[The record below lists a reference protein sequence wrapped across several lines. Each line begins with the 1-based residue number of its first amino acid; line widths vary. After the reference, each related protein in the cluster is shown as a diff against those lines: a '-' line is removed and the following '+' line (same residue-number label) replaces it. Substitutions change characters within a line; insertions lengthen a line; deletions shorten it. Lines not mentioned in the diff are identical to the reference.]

1 MSRGVVAPEARKS
14 RRRAPE
20 ARKRNISGVGA
31 AAVWIAW
38 LLSGGMA
45 HALDPEKA
53 VHQYRL
59 DVWQP
64 EQGLP
69 WGSVG
74 PVLQTSDG
82 YLWLGSYEG
91 LARFDG
97 VRFEVFDT
105 TTTPALGDNNV
116 HALAED
122 SGGGLWI
129 GTDGG
134 GVVHLADGVFTSYTT
149 RQGLVHDRVTDLL
162 AGSDGGLWVATRGG
176 LSQIRNQRIESW
188 LPGEGLPHQRLWTLE
203 EDSGGGLWIGTDE
216 SLFRLQDG
224 SFVRQPVEVCSD
236 CGVSALYRDPGG
248 NLWVGTYG
256 GHLLRFDGGAAA
268 AHWSLPETD
277 IDVMAIREDA
287 EGNLWIATYGGG
299 LFRLQGGEL
308 TSLGEGDG
316 LTSDTVWMLEE
327 DAEGSLWLGTEGG
340 GLLRLRD
347 TPVTS
352 ITARDGLPHDRVWV
366 VHADRAGRLWAGT
379 DGGLAKWENGELTT
393 YTTRDGLASD
403 TVTAFGDRPDGS
415 LWVGTY
421 EGLNLWRDGRLSAAL
436 PDENVAISAIY
447 EDSRKDLWLGT
458 EERGLLYVHDGTTRS
473 LSMADGLPADTVKVL
488 AGDRDGTLWIGTDGG
503 LARLWGG
510 DPTTLT
516 QVGGLAGAFVRSI
529 YIDPEDTLW
538 IGTRGSGLFRLRDG
552 ELTGYTT
559 QDGLFSD
566 VVYQILEDGQR
577 NLWMSCNKGV
587 FQISKEEL
595 DALARGMTSGV
606 HATVYGASAGM
617 KSVEG
622 VGESQPA
629 GTRTADGRL
638 WFPTAKGLAVIDPE
652 NLKRNLRPPPVI
664 IEQVLYDGAVVDVP
678 ASDPV
683 VLPPGRRAL
692 EVDYTALSLVDPERT
707 RFRYRLVGYDDAWVE
722 AGGRRSTLYTNL
734 TPGSYRFQVIASNND
749 GVWNEAGAAV
759 ELYLRPAF
767 YETWPFYAVCV
778 LVIGLLARGILR
790 FRVRRLERHNAELRQ
805 MQRRLQAKNAEV
817 EAKNAEVEAK
827 NVEVEAKN
835 AEVQRFTRRFTRATV
850 ANSEAVK
857 AQIVAGEGLDP
868 ERVAV
873 IGNGVDHRRF
883 RPGDRRAARRRLGV
897 DDGTLLVG
905 SVGRLSA
912 AKGFEHLLAAIA
924 AAPATAPD
932 GSRVELALVGDGPRR
947 QALEALARQ
956 LGIGD
961 RVRFLGRREGLE
973 RIYPAFD
980 VFVLSSLR
988 EGSPN
993 VLYEAMAC
1001 GVASVATDVGG
1012 VAEIVA
1018 PKARQ
1023 RNTGASCLVIPPAD
1037 AGAIATAL
1045 GRLAGDPSLRRRL
1058 GAAAR
1063 ERVEAELTI
1072 EKMIERHQALYQRLL
1087 APSGGSE

>member
-1 MSRGVVAPEARKS
+1 MSRGVV
-14 RRRAPE
+14 APE

-256 GHLLRFDGGAAA
+256 GHLLRFEGGAAA

-835 AEVQRFTRRFTRATV
+835 AEVQRFTYAVSHDLRSPLITV
-850 ANSEAVK
+850 QGFLGYLERDLAAGDAERVALNISKIRGAAEKMQRLLEELLKLSRIGSIANTGE
-857 AQIVAGEGLDP
+857 IIGMREVAGEAVEMVEGTIVARGVEVTIVPGLPVVFGDRSRLVRALQNLLENAVKYMGEQSEP
-868 ERVAV
+868 KIEIGALRKPGEPAV
-873 IGNGVDHRRF
+873 IYVRDNGIGISSRDQSRVFDLF
-883 RPGDRRAARRRLGV
+883 AQLDSSA
-897 DDGTLLVG
+897 DGTGMGLTLVKRIIE
-905 SVGRLSA
+905 VHDGRIWVESEG
-912 AKGFEHLLAAIA
+912 KGKGTTFFFTLPGEV
-924 AAPATAPD
+924 P
-932 GSRVELALVGDGPRR
+932 V
-947 QALEALARQ
+947 
-956 LGIGD
+956 
-961 RVRFLGRREGLE
+961 
-973 RIYPAFD
+973 
-980 VFVLSSLR
+980 
-988 EGSPN
+988 
-993 VLYEAMAC
+993 
-1001 GVASVATDVGG
+1001 
-1012 VAEIVA
+1012 
-1018 PKARQ
+1018 
-1023 RNTGASCLVIPPAD
+1023 
-1037 AGAIATAL
+1037 
-1045 GRLAGDPSLRRRL
+1045 
-1058 GAAAR
+1058 
-1063 ERVEAELTI
+1063 
-1072 EKMIERHQALYQRLL
+1072 
-1087 APSGGSE
+1087 